1 MWITESTTN
10 ALTPTAVALGN
21 FDGLH
26 RGHQQV
32 IQPVVKKSEVGS
44 RKSELSAHHS
54 TVVTFN
60 PHPQEFF
67 SGQSRQLLTPLA
79 EKVQLLSIWGIEQLV
94 LLPFNRELA
103 ALSPEDFVEQI
114 LVQQLQAKTISV
126 GQDFRFGKQRSGTA
140 TDLQAIAT
148 RFGIPVAILP
158 NYNCEGERISSSAV
172 RQALTEGNV
181 KRAQMLLD
189 RPYTLQGTVVKGQQ
203 LGRTIGFPT
212 ANIELPKNKFLPRL
226 GVYAVK
232 VCIEGERVI
241 GKGDKRAEG
250 ATKSQVASC
259 KSQVAINS
267 EFRIPNSEFQTAV
280 GVMNL
285 GYRPTVNGIE
295 LTVEV
300 HLFDWSGDL
309 YGKAIVV
316 QLEEF
321 IRPEQKF
328 ASLDELK
335 AQIAAD
341 AAKARCLLMPKRS
354 TYEKV
359 D

>member
-1 MWITESTTN
+1 MWITESTAK
-10 ALTPTAVALGN
+10 ALTPTAVAIGN

-32 IQPVVKKSEVGS
+32 IQPAMNFS
-44 RKSELSAHHS
+44 RRQEGGEENDFTPHL
-54 TVVTFN
+54 TVVTFD
-60 PHPQEFF
+60 PHPQEYF
-67 SGQSRQLLTPLA
+67 SGKSRQLLTPLP
-79 EKVQLLSIWGIEQLV
+79 EKIQQLSSWGIEQLV

-103 ALSPEDFVEQI
+103 VLSPEDFVGQI
-114 LVQQLQAKTISV
+114 LVRQLQAKTISV
-126 GQDFRFGKQRSGTA
+126 GQDFCFGKQRSGTS
-140 TDLQAIAT
+140 TDLQAIAA
-148 RFGIPVAILP
+148 RFGIPVAIVP
-158 NYNCEGERISSSAV
+158 NYNHEGERISSSAI
-172 RQALTEGNV
+172 RQALSEGNV

-189 RPYTLQGTVVKGQQ
+189 RPYTLVGTVVKGQQ

-212 ANIELPKNKFLPRL
+212 ANIQLPENKFLPRL
-226 GVYAVK
+226 GVYAVRAF
-232 VCIEGERVI
+232 IEGEKQEVG
-241 GKGDKRAEG
+241 GKRFECGSCLLPL
-250 ATKSQVASC
+250 AT
-259 KSQVAINS
+259 
-267 EFRIPNSEFQTAV
+267 

-285 GYRPTVNGIE
+285 GYRPTVNGTE

-309 YGKAIVV
+309 YGKAIAV
-316 QLEEF
+316 QLAEF

-341 AAKARCLLMPKRS
+341 AAKARCLLMPEPTS
-354 TYEKV
+354 SEKV

>member
-32 IQPVVKKSEVGS
+32 IQPVVKNLGVGS
-44 RKSELSAHHS
+44 RESGVGNREFQPLTPCP

-67 SGQSRQLLTPLA
+67 SGQSRQLLTPLP
-79 EKVQLLSIWGIEQLV
+79 EKVKQLSSWGIEQLV

-114 LVQQLQAKTISV
+114 LVQQLQAKTISI
-126 GQDFRFGKQRSGTA
+126 GQDFRFGKQRRGTA
-140 TDLQAIAT
+140 TDLQAIAA

-158 NYNCEGERISSSAV
+158 NYNCEGERISSSAI

-181 KRAQMLLD
+181 KRAELLLA
-189 RPYTLQGTVVKGQQ
+189 RPYTLQGKVVKGQQ

-212 ANIELPKNKFLPRL
+212 ANVELPKNKFLPRL

-232 VCIEGERVI
+232 VCLEGERL
-241 GKGDKRAEG
+241 DCQ
-250 ATKSQVASC
+250 SCLLPLAS
-259 KSQVAINS
+259 
-267 EFRIPNSEFQTAV
+267 

-285 GYRPTVNGIE
+285 GYRPTVEGIG

-309 YGKAIVV
+309 YGKAIAV

-321 IRPEQKF
+321 IRPEKKF

-335 AQIAAD
+335 AQIATD
-341 AAKARCLLMPKRS
+341 SAKARNLLSPDI
-354 TYEKV
+354 THEKV

>member
-32 IQPVVKKSEVGS
+32 IQPVVKSSEFGIDADS
-44 RKSELSAHHS
+44 RLRKRDSESTTPESRLPTPYP

-79 EKVQLLSIWGIEQLV
+79 EKVQLLTIWGIEQLV

-114 LVQQLQAKTISV
+114 LVQQLQATTISI

-140 TDLQAIAT
+140 TDLQAIAA
-148 RFGIPVAILP
+148 RFDIPVAILP
-158 NYNCEGERISSSAV
+158 NYNCEGERISSSAI

-181 KRAQMLLD
+181 KRAQILLD

-212 ANIELPKNKFLPRL
+212 ANIQLPKNKFLPRL
-226 GVYAVK
+226 GVYAVR
-232 VCIEGERVI
+232 VSIEGERV
-241 GKGDKRAEG
+241 GG
-250 ATKSQVASC
+250 Q
-259 KSQVAINS
+259 
-267 EFRIPNSEFQTAV
+267 F

-285 GYRPTVNGIE
+285 GYRPTVNGMD

-309 YGKAIVV
+309 YGKEIAV
-316 QLEEF
+316 QLAEF
-321 IRPEQKF
+321 IRPEKKF

-341 AAKARCLLMPKRS
+341 AIAARTMLLPKYTTHTTTDR
-354 TYEKV
+354 
-359 D
+359 

>member
-32 IQPVVKKSEVGS
+32 IQPVVKNSEFGS
-44 RKSELSAHHS
+44 QNSELTAFHS

-67 SGQSRQLLTPLA
+67 SGQSRQLLTPLP
-79 EKVQLLSIWGIEQLV
+79 EKVQQLSSWGIEQLV

-114 LVQQLQAKTISV
+114 LVQQLQAKTISI

-140 TDLQAIAT
+140 TDLQAIAA

-158 NYNCEGERISSSAV
+158 NYNCEGERISSSAI

-181 KRAQMLLD
+181 KRAELLLA
-189 RPYTLQGTVVKGQQ
+189 RPYTLQGKVVKGQQ

-212 ANIELPKNKFLPRL
+212 ANIELPENKFLPRL
-226 GVYAVK
+226 GVYAVR
-232 VCIEGERVI
+232 VLIEGERHDGQGRQGRQGGI
-241 GKGDKRAEG
+241 SNDEF
-250 ATKSQVASC
+250 TSCLLPLAS
-259 KSQVAINS
+259 
-267 EFRIPNSEFQTAV
+267 

-285 GYRPTVNGIE
+285 GYRPTVNGIG

-309 YGKAIVV
+309 YGKAIAV

-321 IRPEQKF
+321 IRAEKKF

-341 AAKARCLLMPKRS
+341 SAKARNLLSPD
-354 TYEKV
+354 TTHEKV
-359 D
+359 N